1 MPASFPG
8 AVKAFT
14 VKSAGNTIQAA
25 DCNDLQD
32 EVVAIEQGLINGTAP
47 LNSSNSTFVHLSVT
61 GGSTLTTL
69 QAGASTVTTLSAG
82 ASTVT
87 TLSAGASTLA
97 DLTVLAPPPSVRV
110 TASASQNIPSGAG
123 SAVTFDT
130 QRWMTVSGMHST
142 GSNPTRLIAV
152 SSGIYAIVGQ
162 LAWQGG
168 STGTGL
174 CAASVRID
182 GTTSIATVQDKDP
195 SGLIHTVATQYY
207 FRSSGQYAELIATQN
222 SGSTKSLSIT
232 ADLSPDFM
240 MTKLR

>member
-32 EVVAIEQGLINGTAP
+32 EVVAIEQGYINGTAP

-61 GGSTLTTL
+61 GGSTLTTI

-82 ASTVT
+82 S
-87 TLSAGASTLA
+87 STLA

-110 TASASQNIPSGAG
+110 THSVATQVANATNTPIS
-123 SAVTFDT
+123 FDT
-130 QRWMTVSGMHST
+130 ERWMTVAGMHST
-142 GSNPTRLIAV
+142 ASVPTRLIAV
-152 SSGIYAIVGQ
+152 SSGIYS
-162 LAWQGG
+162 LAGTVLWQGG
-168 STGTGL
+168 STFVGARAL
-174 CAASVRID
+174 FVRID
-182 GTTSIATVQDKDP
+182 GTSVVAEVQDFDK
-195 SGLIHTVATQYY
+195 GALIQNVATQYY
-207 FRSSGQYAELIATQN
+207 FRSSGQYAELCVVQA
-222 SGSTKSLSIT
+222 SGSTLSLSVT
-232 ADLSPDFM
+232 ADLSPEFM